1 MAVKTQEE
9 ILLLNLKAAIDN
21 PLNSLAKHQRLV
33 EVYRKVKKL
42 GYSRQI
48 QREFEQAKMMAK

>member
-33 EVYRKVKKL
+33 EVYRKVKKM

>member
-33 EVYRKVKKL
+33 EVYRKVKKI

-48 QREFEQAKMMAK
+48 QREFEQAKMMTK

>member
-1 MAVKTQEE
+1 MAVQTQEE

-33 EVYRKVKKL
+33 EV
-42 GYSRQI
+42 
-48 QREFEQAKMMAK
+48 

>member
-1 MAVKTQEE
+1 MAVNTQEE

-42 GYSRQI
+42 GYSRQV
-48 QREFEQAKMMAK
+48 QNEFEQAKMIK

>member
-33 EVYRKVKKL
+33 EAYRKVKKM

-48 QREFEQAKMMAK
+48 QREFEQAKMMTK

>member
-33 EVYRKVKKL
+33 EVYRKAKKM

-48 QREFEQAKMMAK
+48 QREFEQAKMMTK